1 MLGVNDRLLSPRLLT
16 IALQRVLGVVIRHAL
31 QLRAETTPYER
42 EEAMKTQ
49 DVAVEDPGASEQS
62 ARSSLTRSLSAVT
75 SVLVSPRSAFVE
87 IRTGIQLWVPVLLI
101 AMYRVCWLYVQYA
114 PGRRLDKVMLNLG
127 VQAVIVV
134 AECAVLALP
143 LFTLLWIQGGK
154 FALRSLFAVLL
165 TAASVCELGSLIA
178 ALVGRA
184 FFDLPTD
191 PAGQV
196 LTNLGWLISAE
207 QHRALHHVLARLDVL
222 ELYALVLVAW
232 GAGYV
237 VQGLTRQQIWRTT
250 AVTWVGIVASL
261 TFIKWFVS

>member
-1 MLGVNDRLLSPRLLT
+1 
-16 IALQRVLGVVIRHAL
+16 
-31 QLRAETTPYER
+31 
-42 EEAMKTQ
+42 MKTQ

-134 AECAVLALP
+134 AEYAALALP

-184 FFDLPTD
+184 FSTFLRILPGRYS
-191 PAGQV
+191 P
-196 LTNLGWLISAE
+196 ISDGSSQRNSIA
-207 QHRALHHVLARLDVL
+207 HCITCSLDSMCL
-222 ELYALVLVAW
+222 SCMLWYW
-232 GAGYV
+232 WRGAPGMSC
-237 VQGLTRQQIWRTT
+237 RD
-250 AVTWVGIVASL
+250 
-261 TFIKWFVS
+261 